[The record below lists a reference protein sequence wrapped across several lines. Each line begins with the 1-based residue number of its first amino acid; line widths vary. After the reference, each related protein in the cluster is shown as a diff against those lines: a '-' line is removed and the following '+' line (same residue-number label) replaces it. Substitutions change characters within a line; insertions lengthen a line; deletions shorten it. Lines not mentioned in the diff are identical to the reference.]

1 MFEVRLHGSLW
12 KTASPR
18 RAEEWHRALDEL
30 NAHNGIA
37 FADGAPCDD
46 AAIEVVCPPD
56 GSYLIRTWSDGIR
69 PGATITLAAAQL
81 AEHFDD
87 YGTTIRQMVHVDRE
101 APVRGFEALDYAKRV
116 VHDEAAAFI
125 SESLAPLVMMD
136 LADARRLFTLV
147 FLVGTDIPEELVRY
161 HRMH

>member
-18 RAEEWHRALDEL
+18 RAEEWRRALDEL
-30 NAHNGIA
+30 NGHNGIA

-69 PGATITLAAAQL
+69 PGATITLASAQL

-101 APVRGFEALDYAKRV
+101 APRLAGCGLVIVTPPWTLAERLAALMPPLTARLAQAPG
-116 VHDEAAAFI
+116 AAY
-125 SESLAPLVMMD
+125 
-136 LADARRLFTLV
+136 RLETLV
-147 FLVGTDIPEELVRY
+147 GE
-161 HRMH
+161 